1 VEVESCAGSSEAGA
15 GTSPFPGSRTSLA
28 AGGVN
33 LQVSSFSH
41 LFAVVKF
48 HFRRSFANHIAVPAE
63 QTIGEVLEP
72 AYF

>member
-1 VEVESCAGSSEAGA
+1 MPARVGAEA

-28 AGGVN
+28 AAGVN
-33 LQVSSFSH
+33 LQVSGSSH

-48 HFRRSFANHIAVPAE
+48 RFRRSFANHVTAPADR
-63 QTIGEVLEP
+63 TAGEVLEP

>member
-1 VEVESCAGSSEAGA
+1 MEVESCAGSSGAGA
-15 GTSPFPGSRTSLA
+15 GTSPFLGPHTSLA

-33 LQVSSFSH
+33 LRVSGSSH

-48 HFRRSFANHIAVPAE
+48 RFRRSFANHIAASAE
-63 QTIGEVLEP
+63 RTAGEVLEP